1 MSVLEAS
8 RKWLIDNDWVE
19 VTPPSIVKSAVEG
32 GSTLFSIKYFEEEAY
47 LSQSAQLY
55 LEALIFALGPVWTIG
70 PSFRA
75 EKSRTIRHL
84 AEYLHLEAEAPWVEM
99 EDLLKSQEKMIS
111 HIVRQIVK
119 ERRDDLEILHS
130 NISDLGLVNEPFER
144 IRYESAIGILQRK
157 EVKIEVNGVYRTIEW
172 GDDLTLESER
182 QLTRDLVNPVF
193 ITDFPLQVKPFY
205 VKQNPQNKKE
215 GLSADLLLP
224 KGFGEVSSGGI
235 REDNLDHLKRRIIS
249 EGLDPKDYS
258 WYIDLRRY
266 GSVPHGGFGLGIE
279 RLVRWITNLED
290 IKECVLFP
298 RNKSRIN
305 P

>member
-1 MSVLEAS
+1 M
-8 RKWLIDNDWVE
+8 IDNDWVE

-130 NISDLGLVNEPFER
+130 NISDL
-144 IRYESAIGILQRK
+144 
-157 EVKIEVNGVYRTIEW
+157 W
-172 GDDLTLESER
+172 
-182 QLTRDLVNPVF
+182 
-193 ITDFPLQVKPFY
+193 
-205 VKQNPQNKKE
+205 
-215 GLSADLLLP
+215 
-224 KGFGEVSSGGI
+224 FG
-235 REDNLDHLKRRIIS
+235 
-249 EGLDPKDYS
+249 
-258 WYIDLRRY
+258 
-266 GSVPHGGFGLGIE
+266 
-279 RLVRWITNLED
+279 
-290 IKECVLFP
+290 
-298 RNKSRIN
+298 
-305 P
+305 